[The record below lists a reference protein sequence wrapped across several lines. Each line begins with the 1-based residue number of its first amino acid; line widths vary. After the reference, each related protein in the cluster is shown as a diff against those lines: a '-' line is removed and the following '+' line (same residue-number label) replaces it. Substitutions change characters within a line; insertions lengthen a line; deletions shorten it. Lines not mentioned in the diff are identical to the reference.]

1 MILLELL
8 VKEKKLNEKNKM
20 VKGFSKQTEIKLTS
34 SLQEIH
40 CVSINYQLF
49 FVS

>member
-20 VKGFSKQTEIKLTS
+20 VKGFSKQTKIKLAS
-34 SLQEIH
+34 SLQKMH